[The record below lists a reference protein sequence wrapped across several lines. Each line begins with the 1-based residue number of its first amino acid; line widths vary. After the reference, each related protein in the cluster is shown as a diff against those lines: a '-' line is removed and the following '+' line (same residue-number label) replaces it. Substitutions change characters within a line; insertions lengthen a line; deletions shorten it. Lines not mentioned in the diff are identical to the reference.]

1 MKTFNVRNY
10 MGTWHE
16 LARITKSY
24 EEQCETAIA
33 EYRWNAKE
41 GAVDVVNNCLN
52 SNGEII
58 STIHGIARPTNIP
71 GKLSLKFDTI
81 PLEMTYDVVWTDYK
95 NFSIVGKKG
104 GPLLGYFWLLGRR
117 SRATKKE
124 WRMLKKKVV
133 DFGFDPSIIEIV
145 EV

>member
-52 SNGEII
+52 SNGEIN
-58 STIHGIARPTNIP
+58 STIHGIARP
-71 GKLSLKFDTI
+71 I